1 MAGISEHADRGGGD
15 ENDQIIK
22 NVMENLS
29 QYSTPPGSAQR
40 CHVSVPDLFF
50 SILPNT
56 EITHSLYHL
65 RVFVYAHMI
74 ESKTYYISFSYLRFV
89 LSHSY
94 HL

>member
-1 MAGISEHADRGGGD
+1 MAGISEHADRGGAD

-50 SILPNT
+50 FNFTKQRDYTFTVS
-56 EITHSLYHL
+56 S
-65 RVFVYAHMI
+65 
-74 ESKTYYISFSYLRFV
+74 
-89 LSHSY
+89 
-94 HL
+94 